1 VIEPSAAF
9 QVTLVLLVV
18 PCTAAVN
25 CNDPPVAAAAVAGV
39 TVTPV
44 TVAAL
49 TVTVAVP
56 DFDVSATLV
65 AVTVS
70 VPALDGAVYAPDD
83 VIEPSAA
90 FHVTPV
96 FVVVPCTLAVND
108 ALPPAVS
115 DVAFGETVTPVTVP
129 VATPVPVSGTITGF
143 ALALDIMDR
152 FPLTL
157 PLDVGAKLT
166 ANPWDCPPV
175 RLTGAV
181 SAGVL
186 NPVPVTLTW
195 LMLRL
200 AEPVFVAVKVC
211 EPVVPTEVVTAMLV
225 GLTLSEAAGGAGL
238 GDDVLPMT
246 VQLQLQKLA
255 TTNAARNTRSE
266 PRFSREEFIFA
277 QTSTLSVLIS
287 YC

>member
-9 QVTLVLLVV
+9 HVTFVLVLV
-18 PCTAAVN
+18 PCTVALN
-25 CNDPPVAAAAVAGV
+25 CSEPPVAAEAVAGD

-49 TVTVAVP
+49 TVTAAAP
-56 DFDVSATLV
+56 DFELSATLV

-70 VPALDGAVYAPDD
+70 VPGLGGAVYAPDE

-108 ALPPAVS
+108 AVPPVVS
-115 DVAFGETVTPVTVP
+115 EVVFGETTTPVTVP
-129 VATPVPVSGTITGF
+129 EATPVPVSDTITGF
-143 ALALDIMDR
+143 ELALDMMDR

-157 PLDVGAKLT
+157 PLEVGAKLI
-166 ANPWDCPPV
+166 ANACDWPPL

-181 SAGVL
+181 RAGVL

-200 AEPVFVAVKVC
+200 AEPVFVAVRVC
-211 EPVVPTEVVTAMLV
+211 EPVVPTAAVTVILV
-225 GLTLSEAAGGAGL
+225 GLTLSDAVGGAGL
-238 GDDVLPMT
+238 GDEVLPTT
-246 VQLQLQKLA
+246 VQ
-255 TTNAARNTRSE
+255 
-266 PRFSREEFIFA
+266 P
-277 QTSTLSVLIS
+277 
-287 YC
+287 